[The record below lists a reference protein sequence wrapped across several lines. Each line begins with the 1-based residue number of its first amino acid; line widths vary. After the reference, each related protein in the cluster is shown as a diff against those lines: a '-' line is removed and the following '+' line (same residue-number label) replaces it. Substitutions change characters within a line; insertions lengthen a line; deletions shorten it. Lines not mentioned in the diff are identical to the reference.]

1 MLQSNPQ
8 VRIMYGIFCFTVA
21 IVMINIAVTILSSY
35 MESVK
40 LAQEAKEGRREKG
53 KNESDHFD
61 QDFKDFAW
69 VKMDNIIRKI
79 FSMSIKTSPIYH
91 EKHKKWWMD

>member
-1 MLQSNPQ
+1 
-8 VRIMYGIFCFTVA
+8 MYGIFCFTVA

-40 LAQEAKEGRREKG
+40 QAQEAKEGRKKKG
-53 KNESDHFD
+53 KKEDDHFD
-61 QDFKDFAW
+61 QDFNDFAW
-69 VKMDNIIRKI
+69 VKMDTMIRKM
-79 FSMSIKTSPIYH
+79 FSMSTKTESVYH